1 MIAAS
6 GRLEKHA
13 PLAQVGNEEAY
24 LSGLSVRMGL
34 SQGSP
39 LKLHTEKPV
48 FIRLWDMNL
57 HCMLNPGTT

>member
-39 LKLHTEKPV
+39 LKLHT
-48 FIRLWDMNL
+48 
-57 HCMLNPGTT
+57 